1 MCVECGC
8 ESVGSQSGMR
18 SVNMMDASNGMLE
31 PREESAA
38 HEMAEGMVDPD

>member
-1 MCVECGC
+1 
-8 ESVGSQSGMR
+8 MR